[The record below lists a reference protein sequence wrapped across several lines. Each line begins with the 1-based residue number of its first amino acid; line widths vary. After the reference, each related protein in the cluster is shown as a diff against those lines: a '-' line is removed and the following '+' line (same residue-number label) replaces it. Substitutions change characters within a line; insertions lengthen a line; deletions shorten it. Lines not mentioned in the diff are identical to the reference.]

1 MTSDDENDNN
11 NNNNIT
17 TTNDAT
23 SDTTDNN
30 INYITSTIITT
41 SNDNVPVMRSFISFH
56 SIPLLVIYP
65 MSRLVDTKEAIIIW
79 SFVVIHAKVSITW

>member
-23 SDTTDNN
+23 SDTTNNN
-30 INYITSTIITT
+30 INYITFITDGDRYASPT
-41 SNDNVPVMRSFISFH
+41 PDDGIKNTKLKVWWHEQLRACVRCIFH
-56 SIPLLVIYP
+56 KIQ
-65 MSRLVDTKEAIIIW
+65 K
-79 SFVVIHAKVSITW
+79 